1 MGALLPESMHRM
13 NAAKNLLSLVV
24 NVVAATAYTV
34 VAFDR
39 INWVVAGLIA
49 AGSLI
54 GGFLGSHYGRRLSP
68 SVLRVAIVI
77 VGLVGLYRLLT
88 V

>member
-1 MGALLPESMHRM
+1 MRKLTQ
-13 NAAKNLLSLVV
+13 AACGRYPPPMWTRRGLAVL
-24 NVVAATAYTV
+24 
-34 VAFDR
+34 
-39 INWVVAGLIA
+39 VVAGLIA
-49 AGSLI
+49 GGSLI

-68 SVLRVAIVI
+68 KVLRVAIVI